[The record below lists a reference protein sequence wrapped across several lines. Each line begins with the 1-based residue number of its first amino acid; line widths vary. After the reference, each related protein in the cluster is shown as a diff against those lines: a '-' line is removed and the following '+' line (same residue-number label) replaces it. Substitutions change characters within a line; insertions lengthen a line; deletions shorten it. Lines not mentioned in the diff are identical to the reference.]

1 MAFVRILSKLLRDAD
16 LGKMVVPMVPDE
28 ARTFG
33 MEALFR
39 QYGIYS
45 HIGQLYDPVD
55 SESLTYY
62 REARDGQLIEEGI
75 TEAGAL
81 STFIAA
87 GTA

>member
-45 HIGQLYDPVD
+45 HIGQLYDPVQPHVKH
-55 SESLTYY
+55 LLGAPVAHI
-62 REARDGQLIEEGI
+62 EATIWSDHDVHGV
-75 TEAGAL
+75 
-81 STFIAA
+81 
-87 GTA
+87 